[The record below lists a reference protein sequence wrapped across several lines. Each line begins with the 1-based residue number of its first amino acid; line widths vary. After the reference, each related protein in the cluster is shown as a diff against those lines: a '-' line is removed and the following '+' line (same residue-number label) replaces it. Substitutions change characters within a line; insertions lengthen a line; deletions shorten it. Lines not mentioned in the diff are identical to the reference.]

1 MLKIVYTADSI
12 TVTCLA
18 GRLERIVAQRSVLS
32 VRLGESFHIQ
42 QGIATLLLPLDLA
55 GIEELGAE
63 LNPYPVDAE
72 FLEVSL
78 PGIWLT
84 QDLEAQA
91 GVFLS
96 VLQPTTEVVL
106 NTLWQKAQ
114 LLAASSRF

>member
-18 GRLERIVAQRSVLS
+18 GHLERLVAQRSVLA

-72 FLEVSL
+72 CLEVSL
-78 PGIWLT
+78 PGVWLA
-84 QDLEAQA
+84 QDLEVPE
-91 GVFLS
+91 GVFLA
-96 VLQPTTEVVL
+96 VLQPATEVL
-106 NTLWQKAQ
+106 LSMLWQKAQ
-114 LLAASSRF
+114 LWATSSR